1 MNLFR
6 QITVSL
12 ITLLLSHSAVA
23 EKQGDVSQMKN
34 RKQQLEQEAAD
45 IRSEI
50 EADKARLEKLQ
61 KLIDELNAQNA
72 NMDQQLQSEIQE
84 LK

>member
-12 ITLLLSHSAVA
+12 ITLLLSHSVMA
-23 EKQGDVSQMKN
+23 ENQGEVSQMEN